1 MAYKQPLNQKKKPL
15 FKDFGGTDVGDF
27 FRNINFLKKDPA
39 KGGTGH
45 IPYDPKAPKGTTGTK
60 FRQNLE
66 NLTSEQKKAIADGMK
81 PLGESSVN
89 SDYLDK
95 SMDFLNR
102 RSTTNWDA
110 LTLGGPA
117 GSQTPTDMKN
127 KIDRKFKKLRKT
139 TDQIQNS
146 ESASQRDR
154 KHKKFVKTL
163 SQVDEIIN
171 DGINKEA
178 TDKGATILGF
188 ANTPIRVG
196 NNFQYK
202 LQPKMQYSK
211 HQAENYDAKMA
222 YNKNLSG
229 KARLHYLENNIADH
243 KGPSASKSML
253 NLGTPYKMGMR
264 NRGPIDKISNPIKG
278 NAFIKAKIDA
288 EARGDKSFE
297 VGGKTYPIQMKGDSP
312 MEASYSKGPK
322 MPTPLNGYASDA
334 QRKAV
339 HASKADGGKGNPNN
353 MKVPLMMPKD
363 PKEMLKTK
371 IKKLSD
377 QHKDLYDRVIE
388 GYGPSRPGEEKKLYR
403 IEDKLEKQEEKYKKK
418 FGGSP
423 YDMGH
428 KK

>member
-1 MAYKQPLNQKKKPL
+1 MAESAKQEKKNLMDDMPVDKRASVSMKQPM
-15 FKDFGGTDVGDF
+15 
-27 FRNINFLKKDPA
+27 
-39 KGGTGH
+39 
-45 IPYDPKAPKGTTGTK
+45 KA
-60 FRQNLE
+60 
-66 NLTSEQKKAIADGMK
+66 S
-81 PLGESSVN
+81 
-89 SDYLDK
+89 K
-95 SMDFLNR
+95 SMAR
-102 RSTTNWDA
+102 
-110 LTLGGPA
+110 
-117 GSQTPTDMKN
+117 
-127 KIDRKFKKLRKT
+127 
-139 TDQIQNS
+139 
-146 ESASQRDR
+146 ASKSMVQ
-154 KHKKFVKTL
+154 
-163 SQVDEIIN
+163 
-171 DGINKEA
+171 
-178 TDKGATILGF
+178 
-188 ANTPIRVG
+188 
-196 NNFQYK
+196 
-202 LQPKMQYSK
+202 
-211 HQAENYDAKMA
+211 
-222 YNKNLSG
+222 
-229 KARLHYLENNIADH
+229 
-243 KGPSASKSML
+243 ASKSML
-253 NLGTPYKMGMR
+253 NLKSKYSMGAYM
-264 NRGPIDKISNPIKG
+264 RGPLDKSRNPLKG
-278 NAFIKAKIDA
+278 NAFIKAKVDA

>member
-1 MAYKQPLNQKKKPL
+1 MAYKQPLNQKKKSL
-15 FKDFGGTDVGDF
+15 FGKKPGGTDVGNFLRD
-27 FRNINFLKKDPA
+27 INFLKKDPA

-45 IPYDPKAPKGTTGTK
+45 IPYDPKAAKGTTGTK
-60 FRQNLE
+60 ATQVLA
-66 NLTSEQKKAIADGMK
+66 NLTPKQKQAIADGMK
-81 PLGESSVN
+81 PLGENSEN

-117 GSQTPTDMKN
+117 GSETPTDM
-127 KIDRKFKKLRKT
+127 RTKK
-139 TDQIQNS
+139 Q
-146 ESASQRDR
+146 
-154 KHKKFVKTL
+154 
-163 SQVDEIIN
+163 DE
-171 DGINKEA
+171 K
-178 TDKGATILGF
+178 
-188 ANTPIRVG
+188 
-196 NNFQYK
+196 
-202 LQPKMQYSK
+202 
-211 HQAENYDAKMA
+211 YDAKMA
-222 YNKNLSG
+222 YNKNLSS

-253 NLGTPYKMGMR
+253 NLGTPYKMGMK

-278 NAFIKAKIDA
+278 NAFIKAKVDA

-297 VGGKTYPIQMKGDSP
+297 VDGKTYPIQMKGNSP

-339 HASKADGGKGNPNN
+339 HASKADGGKGNPNK
-353 MKVPLMMPKD
+353 MKVPLMMPAD
-363 PKEMLKTK
+363 PKKMLKTK
-371 IKKLSD
+371 INKLSD

-388 GYGPSRPGEEKKLYR
+388 GYGPSKPGEEKKLYR
-403 IEDKLEKQEEKYKKK
+403 IEDRLKKQEEKYKKK

-423 YDMGH
+423 YGMGH

>member
-1 MAYKQPLNQKKKPL
+1 MAYKQPLNQKKKSL
-15 FKDFGGTDVGDF
+15 FGRKPGGTDVGNF
-27 FRNINFLKKDPA
+27 LRKINFLKKDPA

-60 FRQNLE
+60 VTQTLE
-66 NLTSEQKKAIADGMK
+66 NLTDKEKEALAKSMK
-81 PLGESSVN
+81 PLGESSEN

-117 GSQTPTDMKN
+117 GSETPTNMKN

-139 TDQIQNS
+139 ADQIQNS
-146 ESASQRDR
+146 EDSSKRDR

-163 SQVDEIIN
+163 NQID
-171 DGINKEA
+171 D
-178 TDKGATILGF
+178 F
-188 ANTPIRVG
+188 ANTP
-196 NNFQYK
+196 
-202 LQPKMQYSK
+202 MQYSK
-211 HQAENYDAKMA
+211 HQAEKYDAKMA

-253 NLGTPYKMGMR
+253 NLGNKYSMGASM
-264 NRGPIDKISNPIKG
+264 RGPLDKQLRG
-278 NAFIKAKIDA
+278 NQHKLPEHLKKAI
-288 EARGDKSFE
+288 EAAPE
-297 VGGKTYPIQMKGDSP
+297 MKDDSP

-322 MPTPLNGYASDA
+322 MPTPLNGYANDE

-339 HASKADGGKGNPNN
+339 HASRADGGKGNPNS

-363 PKEMLKTK
+363 PKEILKTK

-377 QHKDLYDRVIE
+377 QHKDLYNRVIE
-388 GYGPSRPGEEKKLYR
+388 GYGPSKPGEEKKLYR
-403 IEDKLEKQEEKYKKK
+403 IEDRLEKQEEKYKKK